1 MAEAVACFMD
11 AFKEEIDAR
20 GLTIEDLKEQCP
32 EDVLQKLSSS
42 LHSNW
47 EVVGLY
53 LNLSRSDI
61 KGIKVYSIS
70 EEEKSLKALA
80 KWKEKSGDEA
90 TYHNLIEALND
101 SNRVDVINQVL
112 DCLKEIMDLAA
123 KQKVDEEIDLHGLQE
138 EDIHYIC
145 GCGKCTLGY
154 IIRNGCPN
162 PVAQQ
167 KFPLLN
173 VATRMFA
180 LVARLTKESMQIVMK
195 FSGLLGEIVTC
206 LEYRQDISANILIFY
221 ILSRQRFSYLCQPQY
236 TEFQTQIQKAVT
248 KREVMLILVNNIT
261 WFNHSLLKSFVQEF
275 KVAMK
280 QYDDYIES
288 LDSFLV
294 RSIFKI
300 PNKFSNVS
308 GSCNQLSLKMSFDSS
323 TGMLSASAIISLK
336 NQIASALG
344 LSTDSLEFCSY
355 YDSSFE
361 LIFSST
367 YVHFKESL
375 NTNRLMFVLQNIDR
389 FASGLRI
396 QEIKFGNESF
406 QVQDMSI
413 ALPSSDSDMT
423 VVDRMFGSLVV
434 KLLKSIEFTEGAFDK
449 LKEFICELVPQQNL
463 DHAARSYPL
472 FNTSTINK
480 IDDLKSLIFFLKD
493 YWSFFNLSLLEKLID
508 RFGSDDAK
516 VTLVH
521 YLEKLC
527 KLSLSEVPILLHHFP
542 RVTGFS
548 SDILLVTANPD
559 AFSSFIVENIFAL
572 RDDLAHILQLEHFA
586 LLLRR
591 INKFKSQIE
600 FLVIDHDNKL
610 RLRLSHLNLCLF
622 NQTSIMGIEYQEFKL
637 QNIDFCHYNNE
648 GVERLKLLPVG
659 SAHQNNAQ
667 IQGNDTM
674 DDADDD
680 GTDETSINK
689 YASNVKED
697 EMTDEWPLLSK
708 DHDFG
713 FTKNFSSHVLSKQ
726 DQDELKGVLEVCSV
740 CLTNSKDNSLVSIK
754 CYFPEVHSPL
764 QLSTVALSHT
774 NELVPIRPRPIV
786 ADKHSFQL
794 CNPRQCKGEKTCI
807 FAHSK
812 IECNAWNFDLKN
824 SKKKNQVLQYR
835 SEAESLPANPCEERV
850 LCKLN
855 RKEREE
861 WKINFAERVSTVLC
875 EEKIAQ
881 ELSACNYKDKFYYL
895 LCFEESERMEF
906 LSKKCNGKYS
916 IQCFKKVMEKSQ
928 YLCRILGMNDDQ
940 VQYATQ
946 ASEGIIFV
954 KNKKDLCK
962 GTILH
967 SNYGNLSEH
976 FYVSLDVDDF
986 RCIQDACRHLGSG
999 WYQVY
1004 VEFEV
1009 KHAYFDSLH
1018 QAVIDIPDSMIK
1030 KITPSSDAASNE
1042 NKQSKALEAILQCPA
1057 NFPVIVSGPFGS
1069 GKTRIIARAAYEFIQ
1084 TGLIAHSPTRILI
1097 CAHHSDTAKT
1107 YVSKYLYPA
1116 FNGVPKVKVI
1126 RITRQD
1132 RFFHTS
1138 RNIINRTVY
1147 DLKREISLGHH
1158 IKDQV
1163 IVIVTTYMTSLH
1175 VAKIFGAHF
1184 THILLDEAA
1193 QVREPEAIAPLSLGN
1208 AATKIIATGDSKQVG
1223 PSDLVLGDDSKKHG
1237 LAVSLFERLEKKYNQ
1252 LVGERGSD
1260 YLKYLAANYRCCPE
1274 IVMFLS
1280 NTIYKYPI
1288 TCAPEACSERQHPAI
1303 CYPLVFYWCDLAHT
1317 KGMLLKDI
1325 MGLVAEAVL
1334 KQVQHYFV
1342 KWPHEWRHVKRR
1354 EVCIMSPF
1362 RAQLNIIE
1370 SYLKDLRVGGGI
1382 TYLPTYS
1389 IQGHEFQA
1397 VILSTFEPLKN
1408 DGTSSNPTKSLTN
1421 PHIFNTAI
1429 SRSKCFV
1436 VAVGDPFSLLR
1447 AEEHFPERCWKHYLK
1462 ECLNYNSLFF
1472 PEHFA
1477 PKIREELKQKLA
1489 EEIDLAR

>member
-527 KLSLSEVPILLHHFP
+527 
-542 RVTGFS
+542 
-548 SDILLVTANPD
+548 
-559 AFSSFIVENIFAL
+559 
-572 RDDLAHILQLEHFA
+572 
-586 LLLRR
+586 
-591 INKFKSQIE
+591 
-600 FLVIDHDNKL
+600 
-610 RLRLSHLNLCLF
+610 
-622 NQTSIMGIEYQEFKL
+622 
-637 QNIDFCHYNNE
+637 
-648 GVERLKLLPVG
+648 VERLKLLPVG

-1030 KITPSSDAASNE
+1030 KITPSSDAASSLSPTVSYKTHCQCHHTFLSLDE